1 MAAMIDFFGL
11 GLSML
16 TGFDHFFLMGLP
28 GTLLISVWLGGEVR
42 LGHRSAS
49 SSTSAK
55 RCFVA

>member
-11 GLSML
+11 GLAIL
-16 TGFDHFFLMGLP
+16 TGLDHFFLMGLP
-28 GTLLISVWLGGEVR
+28 GTLLISVWLGSEVW
-42 LGHRSAS
+42 LGHRSAL

>member
-11 GLSML
+11 GLAML

-28 GTLLISVWLGGEVR
+28 GTLLISVWLGSEVR

-55 RCFVA
+55 RYFAA